1 MFTSSYCTLCAI
13 VISVRMAG
21 IGVISV
27 RMAGVGVIGYW
38 EKCKCNMSTCNRCM
52 CNKIVY

>member
-1 MFTSSYCTLCAI
+1 MCVIDVYEYTYCTLCAS

-27 RMAGVGVIGYW
+27 RMAGVGVI
-38 EKCKCNMSTCNRCM
+38 S
-52 CNKIVY
+52 